1 MLCLSTMLIK
11 LIEDEEVGTWVRFEI
26 HPKKNLREER

>member
-1 MLCLSTMLIK
+1 MLIK

-26 HPKKNLREER
+26 HPKKICLKKDKSMLIG